1 MLVDFYGS
9 EILSWG
15 ETFGRCFFIQ
25 LICVVIIIYF
35 FGSKLKKRKK
45 STSCRDESLL
55 CQGLQLNDD
64 LQRLLAKHESLASG
78 KSAQTA
84 QTDKPKTESK
94 SSGALVDV
102 DGPLVDTGDATKQPD
117 GR

>member
-1 MLVDFYGS
+1 MFLHSTYLCSNYDLFLWV
-9 EILSWG
+9 
-15 ETFGRCFFIQ
+15 
-25 LICVVIIIYF
+25 
-35 FGSKLKKRKK
+35 KKKKKK

-78 KSAQTA
+78 KSAQT
-84 QTDKPKTESK
+84 DKPKTESK